1 MEMDFSCFQEYP
13 FEFHCRGTFNGFGEN
28 NAVSEEFCNKRR
40 MQKKSDDLEK
50 KKKKKKQSGS
60 RVCSRG
66 HWRISEDS
74 QLMELVSVYGPQ
86 NWNHIAENM
95 QGRTGK
101 HINLPKSLSLF
112 LC

>member
-1 MEMDFSCFQEYP
+1 MKMDFSCFQEYP
-13 FEFHCRGTFNGFGEN
+13 FGLQCRGTFNGFGEN
-28 NAVSEEFCNKRR
+28 NAVSETVEEFCNKRR
-40 MQKKSDDLEK
+40 MQKKNDDLK
-50 KKKKKKQSGS
+50 KKRKQSGS

-74 QLMELVSVYGPQ
+74 QLMELVAVYGPQ

-101 HINLPKSLSLF
+101 EQNFSQKM
-112 LC
+112 